1 MKKLCKVIMLLVTVI
16 TGIFCMPAVA
26 DQGTVKAAAQESIPL
41 PIVMYHSVLKN
52 KTGKYTI
59 HSSELERDIIA
70 YKEMGYTPVFLREV
84 ADWVNRKGT
93 LPEKPMVIT
102 FDDGHYNNLHYV
114 LPILQKHNCKAVIN
128 IVTSFSRTS
137 TETPGGANNPNFSYL
152 TWENIRNLHESGL
165 VEIGNHTHAMH
176 KFKPRYGI
184 AQVSNETID
193 EYKENLRK
201 DLETANKYLTESAGV
216 TRPTTFAY
224 PFGKYTKSGR
234 EVLKELGF
242 ETILT
247 CNEGITQIRRGDSE
261 TLLTLKRYNRSGNVS
276 RESFIKKVFQSE
288 NF

>member
-114 LPILQKHNCKAVIN
+114 LPILQKHDCKAVIN